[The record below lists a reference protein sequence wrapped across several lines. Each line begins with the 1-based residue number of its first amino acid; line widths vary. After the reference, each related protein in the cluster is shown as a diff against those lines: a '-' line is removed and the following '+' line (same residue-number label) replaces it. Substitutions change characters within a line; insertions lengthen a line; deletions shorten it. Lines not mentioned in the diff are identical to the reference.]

1 MSQLYIPK
9 HFRIEELVYP
19 GFHEAHKHRGN
30 LIWLA
35 FDVRVLKTADRL
47 RERYGK
53 MTVNDWCW
61 GGDRTESGLR
71 AMTTGTG
78 AALSQHKFGRA
89 LDCIFA
95 DCTAD
100 EVRADM
106 RRKGFFEPHF
116 PASNFDAEFV
126 GITCIEEFEGMGWF
140 HFDVRN
146 HDAWK
151 YGVKVVG
158 R

>member
-1 MSQLYIPK
+1 MPIYIPK

-19 GFHEAHKHRGN
+19 GFYEAHKHRGH

-35 FDVRVLKTADRL
+35 LDIRVLKTADRL
-47 RERYGK
+47 RERYGL
-53 MTVNDWCW
+53 MTVNNWCW

-71 AMTTGTG
+71 DMSTDTG

-89 LDCIFA
+89 LDCIFH

-106 RRKGFFEPHF
+106 RKARCFKIDACRTI
-116 PASNFDAEFV
+116 PAFDY
-126 GITCIEEFEGMGWF
+126 ITCIEDFPGMSWF

-146 HDAWK
+146 HDAQK

>member
-1 MSQLYIPK
+1 MSRLYIPK

-19 GFHEAHKHRGN
+19 GFYEAHKHRDN

-53 MTVNDWCW
+53 MTVNNWCW

-71 AMTTGTG
+71 AMNTSTG

-89 LDCIFA
+89 LDCIFH
-95 DCTAD
+95 DCTAE

-106 RRKGFFEPHF
+106 RKEEILEPNNMWGGQ
-116 PASNFDAEFV
+116 PCFDL
-126 GITCIEEFEGMGWF
+126 ITCIEEFPGMSWF

-146 HDAWK
+146 RDTNK

-158 R
+158 K

>member
-1 MSQLYIPK
+1 MSQIYIPK

-19 GFHEAHKHRGN
+19 GFYETHKHRGN

-35 FDVRVLKTADRL
+35 LDVRILKTADRL

-53 MTVNDWCW
+53 MTVNNWLW
-61 GGDRTESGLR
+61 GGSRTESGLR
-71 AMTTGTG
+71 AMSTGTG

-100 EVRADM
+100 EVREDM
-106 RRKGFFEPHF
+106 HKCGCFDPGKNTPHRF
-116 PASNFDAEFV
+116 KLIS
-126 GITCIEEFEGMGWF
+126 CIEEFPYMSWL

-146 HDAWK
+146 HDARK
-151 YGVKVVG
+151 FGVKVVG